1 MEADTLQLQN
11 LVRAEDLLIEPGWPW
26 WLWTMLAFV
35 SAGIILVVIAFVRE
49 RNKLKGGGRRIDHA
63 GAYRHAV
70 EEIEASSPLQSQE
83 AATRISGAIRLY
95 LATVCGD
102 PSLFETHEEFLGR
115 HQALQSFPEETR
127 SQVTAILC
135 QLAAMKYA
143 RPDSPEASKLGARS
157 RSVIDQL
164 HQQVAA

>member
-1 MEADTLQLQN
+1 MEAETLQLKD
-11 LVRAEDLLIEPGWPW
+11 LVPPDELILEPGWPW
-26 WLWTMLAFV
+26 WIWAILAV
-35 SAGIILVVIAFVRE
+35 TVLAIIIVIVAYARE
-49 RNKLKGGGRRIDHA
+49 RNNLKGGGRRIDHA

-70 EEIEASSPLQSQE
+70 EEIEASSKLETQE
-83 AATRISGAIRLY
+83 AAIRISGAIRLY

-102 PSLFETHEEFLGR
+102 PSLFETHQEFLGR
-115 HQALQSFPEETR
+115 HEALQNFSEEMR
-127 SQVTAILC
+127 AQVSTILC

-143 RPDSPEASKLGARS
+143 LPDSSEASNLGEQS